1 MKTNRSVSR
10 LAVVQALY
18 QKAMTDDGYDKI
30 VKDFL
35 AGNVGR
41 EVISENPYTDKEEY
55 VPVMPMDETLF
66 TGLMNAYIARRT
78 DIDDMISACMTD
90 NWTKERTEVLFWS
103 ILSAGVAELL
113 AYPQTPVA
121 VIVNE
126 YVDLTEAFYGAKS
139 HEVSVANGIFRR
151 ISNDVREDA

>member
-41 EVISENPYTDKEEY
+41 EVISENP
-55 VPVMPMDETLF
+55 
-66 TGLMNAYIARRT
+66 
-78 DIDDMISACMTD
+78 
-90 NWTKERTEVLFWS
+90 
-103 ILSAGVAELL
+103 
-113 AYPQTPVA
+113 
-121 VIVNE
+121 
-126 YVDLTEAFYGAKS
+126 
-139 HEVSVANGIFRR
+139 
-151 ISNDVREDA
+151 